1 MKAKLIKQPQQ
12 PQANAGALPK
22 SATED
27 KTEDK
32 AAQIR
37 RQWLAERSAQI
48 EAIRVKNQEM
58 RLRWKDIL

>member
-1 MKAKLIKQPQQ
+1 MKARLVKQSQQ
-12 PQANAGALPK
+12 PQANASTSPK
-22 SATED
+22 SA
-27 KTEDK
+27 TEDK

>member
-27 KTEDK
+27 K
-32 AAQIR
+32 AAQLR
-37 RQWLAERSAQI
+37 RQWLAERSEQI
-48 EAIRVKNQEM
+48 KAMQVKNQEM
-58 RLRWKDIL
+58 RMRWKDFS

>member
-22 SATED
+22 SA
-27 KTEDK
+27 TEDK

>member
-1 MKAKLIKQPQQ
+1 MKARLVKQSQQ
-12 PQANAGALPK
+12 PQANASMSPK

>member
-12 PQANAGALPK
+12 PQVTAGTSPK

-27 KTEDK
+27 KEDK

-48 EAIRVKNQEM
+48 EAMRAKNQA
-58 RLRWKDIL
+58 LRMLWKDIL

>member
-27 KTEDK
+27 K

-37 RQWLAERSAQI
+37 RQWLAERSEQI
-48 EAIRVKNQEM
+48 KAMQVKNQEM
-58 RLRWKDIL
+58 RMRWKDFS